1 MELPGQLTPTVVRD
15 MRWAMRLSL
24 WVGVAMLLG
33 KTGAWLYTGSTAILS
48 DATESIIHV
57 VAVAFAA
64 FSLYVSTR
72 PANRRF
78 RYGYERISFF
88 SAGFEGAMIVAAAL
102 FIIVESIR
110 AWITGLELQNLGAGT
125 AIIVAAGL
133 VNAGLGIYLIRTGRR
148 THSMILEANGKQ
160 VLTDSWTSLGVV
172 LGLVLVQVTGWEPF
186 DPICAIAVAINILW
200 SGGNLVRRSVS
211 GLMDYADP
219 KIGETLKTVLDEA
232 CADFGAEYHD
242 LRWRST
248 GYRTRV
254 ELHLLFPDAMS
265 VGEAHRRATEIETR
279 MEKEVG
285 TPLQVSTHL
294 ESLED
299 HEAVHAGERHEDE

>member
-1 MELPGQLTPTVVRD
+1 MELPGQLTPAIVRD

-24 WVGVAMLLG
+24 WVGAAMLVG

-64 FSLYVSTR
+64 FALYVSTR
-72 PANRRF
+72 PANRKF

-88 SAGFEGAMIVAAAL
+88 SAGFEGAMIIAAAL

-110 AWITGLELQNLGAGT
+110 EWMTGLELANLGAGT
-125 AIIVAAGL
+125 AVIVAAGL
-133 VNAGLGIYLIRTGRR
+133 INAGLGIYLIRTGRR
-148 THSMILEANGKQ
+148 THSMILEANGKH

-172 LGLVLVQVTGWEPF
+172 VGLVLVQVTGWKPF
-186 DPICAIAVAINILW
+186 DPICAIVVAVNILW

-219 KIGETLKTVLDEA
+219 AIGEALKTVLDAA
-232 CADFGAEYHD
+232 CSELGAEYHD

-254 ELHLLFPDAMS
+254 ELHLLFPDAMP
-265 VGEAHRRATEIETR
+265 VGEAHRRATEIENRLQEAT
-279 MEKEVG
+279 E
-285 TPLQVSTHL
+285 TPLEVSTHL

-299 HEAVHAGERHEDE
+299 HEAVHAGERHAGE